1 MLREF
6 RKRAYDGKYAIW
18 ELRSVAVHDVVYTER
33 RWICIDVLPTRKL
46 AEDFCNAKEV
56 RAQVAARSAKK
67 APRQTARGSIRLR
80 HNAEVRMETT

>member
-18 ELRSVAVHDVVYTER
+18 ELCSIAVPNVVYTEH

-46 AEDFCNAKEV
+46 AEDFCNAKKV
-56 RAQVAARSAKK
+56 RAPVAAGSAQK
-67 APRQTARGSIRLR
+67 APRQATSGGIRLR
-80 HNAEVRMETT
+80 HNAEARVET